1 MPAPPKLAIAVRLP
15 GMAARNLLALLPV
28 LAPVLAIA
36 LAAATAHAETAPPT
50 PRPPVAAR
58 PRTGAISDEIA
69 SLRNDRGTIFCS
81 LYNSED
87 GFPMDGGKAFRRA
100 ETKPRGGR
108 ASCTFPDLPA
118 GTYAIGLLHDENDN
132 GKMDTN
138 FVGLPKEGYGAS
150 NDAKSTFGPPKFKD
164 AKVEL
169 PRGGVLSL
177 KINVRY
183 LL

>member
-1 MPAPPKLAIAVRLP
+1 ME
-15 GMAARNLLALLPV
+15 G
-28 LAPVLAIA
+28 
-36 LAAATAHAETAPPT
+36 
-50 PRPPVAAR
+50 
-58 PRTGAISDEIA
+58 S
-69 SLRNDRGTIFCS
+69 
-81 LYNSED
+81 
-87 GFPMDGGKAFRRA
+87 KAFRRA

-108 ASCTFPDLPA
+108 ATCTFPGLPA

-150 NDAKSTFGPPKFKD
+150 NDAKATFGPPKFKD

-169 PRGGVLSL
+169 GGGGVLTL

>member
-1 MPAPPKLAIAVRLP
+1 MPFRSNLRPTVRLP
-15 GMAARNLLALLPV
+15 GTADRTLLTSLAAAC
-28 LAPVLAIA
+28 A
-36 LAAATAHAETAPPT
+36 LAAATAHAEAPSSTAAT
-50 PRPPVAAR
+50 
-58 PRTGAISDEIA
+58 PRTGAISAEIG

-87 GFPMDGGKAFRRA
+87 GFPMEGSKAFRRA
-100 ETKPRGGR
+100 QTKPRGGR
-108 ASCTFPDLPA
+108 ATCTFPALPA

-150 NDAKSTFGPPKFKD
+150 NDAKATFGPPKFKD

-169 PRGGVLSL
+169 ASGGVLTL

>member
-1 MPAPPKLAIAVRLP
+1 MTFRSNLAPTVRLP
-15 GMAARNLLALLPV
+15 GTAVRTLLTCIAAALAL
-28 LAPVLAIA
+28 AGS
-36 LAAATAHAETAPPT
+36 TAHAETPSPAPRSTAPP
-50 PRPPVAAR
+50 
-58 PRTGAISDEIA
+58 PRTGAISAEIG
-69 SLRNDRGTIFCS
+69 SLRSDRGTIFCS

-87 GFPMDGGKAFRRA
+87 GFPMEGSKAFRRA

-108 ASCTFPDLPA
+108 ATCTFPGLPA

-150 NDAKSTFGPPKFKD
+150 NDAKATFGPPKFKD

-169 PRGGVLSL
+169 GGGGVLTL